1 MSLVC
6 SILLPTRGR
15 IQKLERCLKSIYA
28 SANPSNY
35 EVLLAIDDDD
45 AESRRNFGELERKY
59 ENIYAFISPR
69 GNGWRDLHKRYTE
82 LATKASAPWIWMFN
96 DDCEILGQGWDMQL
110 VQIPKQGVIVHPEF
124 NHLNASVYSN
134 DATGAFPI
142 VPNGCWKDFGFD
154 AIGDPPDKFLND
166 VCAQFGWKPSFLK
179 GITVYHERI
188 LDETM
193 STHSF

>member
-15 IQKLERCLKSIYA
+15 VEKLEQCLKSIYD
-28 SANPSNY
+28 SANPSSY

-45 AESRRNFGELERKY
+45 IDTRRAFSELVKKY

-69 GNGWRDLHKRYTE
+69 GDGWHDLHKRYTE
-82 LATKASAPWIWMFN
+82 LASKASAPWIWMFN
-96 DDCEILGQGWDMQL
+96 DDCQILGQGWDLQL
-110 VQIPKQGVIVHPEF
+110 IQIPKQGIIVHPEF
-124 NHLNASVYSN
+124 NRLNCSIYPN

-142 VPNGCWKDFGFD
+142 VPNGCWKYFGFD
-154 AIGDPPDKFLND
+154 EIGDPPDKFLNEA
-166 VCAQFGWKPSFLK
+166 CAQFGWTASFLK

-188 LDETM
+188 SDETM
-193 STHSF
+193 ATHSY